1 MTKKEKIISE
11 IAKSVLQIETLK
23 VGNSDSIDFHELAV
37 WEIEEAL
44 SEAFDAGVHMG
55 WKANK

>member
-44 SEAFDAGVHMG
+44 SKAFDEGVNMG
-55 WKANK
+55 WEANK